1 MMKCF
6 FDCHDHHGRRFL
18 GVDAELLF
26 DPRVHCDPSAAVHPI
41 GLVCAGDEE
50 DQPDARVFN
59 EVLETVDLIVAA
71 SVGDEQRSTVIRDR
85 HEARSIALGRAVK
98 ALPASSGE
106 NQKWRRRDEGAA
118 SPVDVVELVIDDS
131 LDWRCV
137 KLRQTI
143 DSRYRVAVGEIS
155 HGELPPVR
163 ATVPG

>member
-26 DPRVHCDPSAAVHPI
+26 DPRVHCDPGAAVHPI
-41 GLVCAGDEE
+41 GPFAPGTKKISPMRGSSMRFLR
-50 DQPDARVFN
+50 PSILLLPR
-59 EVLETVDLIVAA
+59 
-71 SVGDEQRSTVIRDR
+71 RSGMNSALTELIRDR

-118 SPVDVVELVIDDS
+118 SPVDVVELVIDDL
-131 LDWRCV
+131 LDWWCV
-137 KLRQTI
+137 KILLLWTAAF
-143 DSRYRVAVGEIS
+143 SRAS
-155 HGELPPVR
+155 
-163 ATVPG
+163 